1 MDPVALL
8 GQLPL
13 QTQSLLLVPLAL
25 AALPLP
31 LHRLAP
37 AALPLPLHGL
47 VLCVSGRL
55 SFELVQ
61 KAVVAGAA
69 VLVGAGAPTSL
80 AIALAA
86 ERGLTLAGF
95 ARGTR
100 VNVYTA
106 PERVIG

>member
-37 AALPLPLHGL
+37 AALPLPLHLAALLLLLDQLGQL
-47 VLCVSGRL
+47 VQHLVPRQRRSKSALARSMRRSGRW
-55 SFELVQ
+55 
-61 KAVVAGAA
+61 
-69 VLVGAGAPTSL
+69 
-80 AIALAA
+80 
-86 ERGLTLAGF
+86 
-95 ARGTR
+95 
-100 VNVYTA
+100 
-106 PERVIG
+106 